1 MSALLPICPILMTT
15 DEGKGDLVFDPFSG
29 TNVVGYISQ
38 LLNRRTLTT
47 EVSPTYFNEGCKNLQ
62 KGVNDFN
69 TEGLK
74 LVNDIAFRDNDQEL
88 ETAA

>member
-15 DEGKGDLVFDPFSG
+15 EEGDMVFDPFSG

-38 LLNRRTLTT
+38 LLNRKTLTT
-47 EVSPTYFNEGCKNLQ
+47 ELSSIYFNEGCNNLQ
-62 KGVNDFN
+62 KGFDDFN
-69 TEGLK
+69 EDGLK